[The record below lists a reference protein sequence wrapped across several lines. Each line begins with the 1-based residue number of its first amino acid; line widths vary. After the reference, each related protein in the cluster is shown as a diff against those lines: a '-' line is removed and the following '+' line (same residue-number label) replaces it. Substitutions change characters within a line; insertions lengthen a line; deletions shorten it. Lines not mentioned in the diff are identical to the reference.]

1 MSRLTR
7 GVLPFFLSF
16 CVVLPAH
23 AVSETPSMDEMWRI
37 IQKQQAEI
45 DVLRR
50 KLVQAEQK
58 ADAAV
63 VAVESGA
70 GAAMTQA
77 KTDTHIGGYG
87 EMHLNNLKGGGGAA
101 DKEEIDFHRFVLFVN
116 HDFSDRLRL
125 YTELELEHSLA
136 GEGKPGEVEL
146 EQAFIEYDLNERHRA
161 RAGLF
166 LIPVGLLNETHE
178 PDTFYGVERNNV
190 EKNIIPTTWWAGGAG
205 LRGEIAPGW
214 SYDLAIHEGLATSA
228 ASNYAIRSGRQKTA
242 EARAKDPA
250 YTGRLKFTGI
260 PGLEL
265 GGTLQ
270 VQEDITQDQAVAAD
284 TAILYELHAALQ
296 KGAFGLRTLY
306 AHWNLNGDGPETVG
320 ADQQKGW
327 YFEPSWR
334 FSDRFGVFARY
345 STWDNQAGS
354 NNGAALDSEKN
365 QYDFGFNY
373 WLHENVVL
381 KADYQ
386 IQDNDNDANQDGFNF
401 GVGFSY

>member
-1 MSRLTR
+1 MPILIS
-7 GVLPFFLSF
+7 FL
-16 CVVLPAH
+16 LATPAI
-23 AVSETPSMDEMWRI
+23 AAGATPSMDEMWRI

-70 GAAMTQA
+70 AATMAQA
-77 KTDTHIGGYG
+77 KTDTHLGGYG
-87 EMHLNNLKGGGGAA
+87 EMHLNNLKGSGGAA
-101 DKEEIDFHRFVLFVN
+101 DKDEIDFHRFVLMVN
-116 HDFSDRLRL
+116 HDFTDRLRL
-125 YTELELEHSLA
+125 FTELELEHALSNDTA
-136 GEGKPGEVEL
+136 NGTSPGEVEL
-146 EQAFIEYDLNERHRA
+146 EQAYIEYDLNEHHRA
-161 RAGLF
+161 KAGLF
-166 LIPVGLLNETHE
+166 LIPVGILNETHE
-178 PDTFYGVERNNV
+178 PDTFYGVERNPIEN
-190 EKNIIPTTWWAGGAG
+190 NIIPTTWWAGGAG
-205 LRGEIAPGW
+205 VSGELAPGW
-214 SYDLAIHEGLATSA
+214 SYDLAVHEGLATTA
-228 ASNYAIRSGRQKTA
+228 AANYAIRSGRQKTA
-242 EARAKDPA
+242 KAAAKDPA

-265 GGTLQ
+265 AGTVQ
-270 VQEDITQDQAVAAD
+270 VQEDITQDMAPAAD

-345 STWDNQAGS
+345 NAWDNRAGS
-354 NNGAALDSEKN
+354 NNGAALDSGKK

-386 IQDNDNDANQDGFNF
+386 VQDHDNDSNQDGFNL